1 MAIAVTAA
9 NLCPYRQK
17 TDAFVVLQ
25 ESSLTLKNAFGQA
38 EKLSVAA
45 TYARSGSNTERATFQ
60 KPRFLGLP
68 LYLSATGA
76 NELHVRLSAVVVAFL
91 ESWWLPN

>member
-1 MAIAVTAA
+1 LLSLRHAHARTDGRLTR
-9 NLCPYRQK
+9 LCRC
-17 TDAFVVLQ
+17 VNLQ

-68 LYLSATGA
+68 LYLSATAA
-76 NELHVRLSAVVVAFL
+76 NELHVRLQL
-91 ESWWLPN
+91 L